1 MRIEGFA
8 DALSELLLQLILK
21 IAVFTNTVARITEE
35 RWIRQIQVNNAR
47 NGKTPRYVYM
57 FVRACVCHV
66 YVCVNE
72 SHTIAKHVTQGENN
86 IHRCLPRDSFI
97 ACVFF

>member
-57 FVRACVCHV
+57 SCVHA
-66 YVCVNE
+66 YVMCMYVLMKATRLRN
-72 SHTIAKHVTQGENN
+72 T
-86 IHRCLPRDSFI
+86 
-97 ACVFF
+97 